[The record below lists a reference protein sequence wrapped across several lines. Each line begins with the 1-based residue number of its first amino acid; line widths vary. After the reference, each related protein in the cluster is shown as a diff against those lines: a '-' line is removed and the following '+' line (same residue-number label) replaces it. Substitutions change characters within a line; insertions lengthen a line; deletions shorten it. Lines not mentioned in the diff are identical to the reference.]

1 MIETIFN
8 LCAIFVVFWACVV
21 FVVFLALA
29 LFILFA
35 SVYIGWKEIRGMGLC
50 DIWDRVT
57 K

>member
-8 LCAIFVVFWACVV
+8 LCAIFLVLWAVVIFI
-21 FVVFLALA
+21 VFLVLA

-35 SVYIGWKEIRGMGLC
+35 SVYLGWKEIRGMGLL
-50 DIWDRVT
+50 DIWDRVI

>member
-8 LCAIFVVFWACVV
+8 LCAIFVVLWVVVV
-21 FVVFLALA
+21 FIVFLALA

-35 SVYIGWKEIRGMGLC
+35 SVYLGWKEIRGMGLC
-50 DIWDRVT
+50 DIWNRVT

>member
-8 LCAIFVVFWACVV
+8 LCAIFVVLWACVI
-21 FVVFLALA
+21 FIVFLALA

-50 DIWDRVT
+50 DIWEKVI